1 MWYEWF
7 WSFFTTAYLFH
18 YICSEYWADWAN
30 FPRFFLWSMVM
41 KIIQVIF
48 NVTRTPKTSMEHFF
62 RVNSSFKTCVTVC
75 TVYKFFLSNIVT
87 LIDELKE
94 LHWNEKLIKCDK
106 VTVSSILT
114 SYDDGII
121 TVNLMNRSRNLKVA
135 KRYLVLFKTS

>member
-1 MWYEWF
+1 M
-7 WSFFTTAYLFH
+7 S
-18 YICSEYWADWAN
+18 
-30 FPRFFLWSMVM
+30 
-41 KIIQVIF
+41 
-48 NVTRTPKTSMEHFF
+48 RTPKISAEQFF
-62 RVNSSFKTCVTVC
+62 RVNSSFQTY
-75 TVYKFFLSNIVT
+75 VYKFFLSNIVT

-135 KRYLVLFKTS
+135 KRYLVLLITS